1 MNHCLF
7 KAKDTKG
14 AVGNTVDYSSLTYKQ
29 LLMTSKRFS
38 FSNPFKIG
46 FADGIFTF
54 QPKFSLLLSW
64 MRSLVRLSDRAV
76 HGICRVHLGGCQV
89 GMTHHG
95 LDDTHVSAIA

>member
-1 MNHCLF
+1 MVNTCRRIAARPPGPASHSNHLNIVTVQCL
-7 KAKDTKG
+7 
-14 AVGNTVDYSSLTYKQ
+14 TVTGK
-29 LLMTSKRFS
+29 
-38 FSNPFKIG
+38 NPFQIG

-64 MRSLVRLSDRAV
+64 MRSLVRLSDRVV

-95 LDDTHVSAIA
+95 LDGTHVSAIA

>member
-1 MNHCLF
+1 MVEGIFQNIGDAGALF
-7 KAKDTKG
+7 IF
-14 AVGNTVDYSSLTYKQ
+14 YKQ

-46 FADGIFTF
+46 FADWIFAF
-54 QPKFSLLLSW
+54 QPKFSHLLPW
-64 MRSLVRLSDRAV
+64 MRPLVRLSDRAV

-95 LDDTHVSAIA
+95 LDGTHVSAIA